1 MYDGACEHWI
11 LYSWLPVRS
20 IISLYEGNP
29 DVVAVS
35 KKVAQH
41 NGNGMVQPKWFSECI
56 FMMLPLTR
64 QRPQCYH
71 YHVKV
76 GPVSDLIAI
85 ATARS
90 SFEPGNRMFWSLTG
104 PRTGSEW
111 RAPSLPIILYPEFS
125 SDGDVGYIDPTDPWI
140 CSSESLNFLF
150 KYKRL
155 SQSHACLRVCPG
167 PKEIHS

>member
-1 MYDGACEHWI
+1 MWKHVWRRLRTLDIVFLTSRPFDYK
-11 LYSWLPVRS
+11 
-20 IISLYEGNP
+20 LYEGNP
-29 DVVAVS
+29 DVVAIS
-35 KKVAQH
+35 KKIAQH
-41 NGNGMVQPKWFSECI
+41 NGNDMVRCFHT
-56 FMMLPLTR
+56 LTR
-64 QRPQCYH
+64 QWTQCY
-71 YHVKV
+71 YYCVKV

-90 SFEPGNRMFWSLTG
+90 SFEPDNRMFWSLTG

-111 RAPSLPIILYPEFS
+111 RAPLLPIILYPEFS